1 MEENLPKDYSS
12 VEKIVKLPEMRQI
25 RPEESKYFIKKDVFP
40 PVENQLITSAI
51 ISEGLKETMISLR

>member
-25 RPEESKYFIKKDVFP
+25 RPEESKYFIKKDLFP
-40 PVENQLITSAI
+40 PVEN
-51 ISEGLKETMISLR
+51 